1 MVTVEPASAAP
12 VRAGV
17 PVLLG
22 LVAVKVGAVGAAVST
37 TMASTELAELVLPA
51 LSVALAVNEWLPS
64 ANVDTVSVNTPPES
78 AVAWPSAVLPL

>member
-1 MVTVEPASAAP
+1 VEPASAVP
-12 VRAGV
+12 VTAGV

-22 LVAVKVGAVGAAVST
+22 LVAVKVGAAGAAVST

-64 ANVDTVSVNTPPES
+64 ANVVTVSVYAPT
-78 AVAWPSAVLPL
+78 PSAV